1 MLYDRQQSSSTLQ
14 QALVIGVCLL
24 LVLSLLAVGLVVV
37 AVQQRVVSLPAFSVR
52 VGSVQFGGPCP
63 SPAFN
68 CDVNPNY
75 YAVWV
80 GNDQPDGSVR
90 FHEVFFT
97 YLPKRRW

>member
-1 MLYDRQQSSSTLQ
+1 VD
-14 QALVIGVCLL
+14 
-24 LVLSLLAVGLVVV
+24 
-37 AVQQRVVSLPAFSVR
+37 
-52 VGSVQFGGPCP
+52 
-63 SPAFN
+63 
-68 CDVNPNY
+68 PNY